1 MQEKPGTS
9 FAYSKGETNEV
20 CQSTRG
26 VEKEKRPMKNVLK
39 IALLIAALTAC
50 TNPVAPNQK
59 LMGDPPIR
67 TEPPTVASPF

>member
-1 MQEKPGTS
+1 
-9 FAYSKGETNEV
+9 
-20 CQSTRG
+20 
-26 VEKEKRPMKNVLK
+26 MKNVLK
-39 IALLIAALTAC
+39 IALLVAALTAC